1 MYLFISNGELANIIA
16 YLNVVI
22 MKYFLLSST
31 ISYVDLLLEFIVVRR
46 FMYTHT

>member
-1 MYLFISNGELANIIA
+1 MYLFIFNGELANIIA
-16 YLNVVI
+16 NLNVVI
-22 MKYFLLSST
+22 MEYFLLSST

>member
-1 MYLFISNGELANIIA
+1 MYLFIFNGELANIIA
-16 YLNVVI
+16 NLNVVI